1 MSFNPE
7 KLTVKAGQAIRHA
20 QEMVETRQHRFI
32 RPLHLLKALLD
43 ETDGIMKPLLQR
55 IGVNIGQLNNMVDGE
70 LDRLPSS
77 TSDEPIGAG
86 PEAVKV
92 LNAAAKQA
100 SEMGDE
106 FTSTEHLLLAL
117 TKVED
122 QSKRLL
128 ALNAVNEHAFEVYS
142 GGKMISSEE
151 ETLVRRILLGK
162 QQHPSNDHQRNKYAQ
177 DILAVVAHRWCSQL
191 IVQWSEVFAI
201 EDAIVDTGLLPE
213 SVAHLVLA
221 YRKTSQ

>member
-92 LNAAAKQA
+92 LNAAAKAGQRNGRRIHVDRTPVA
-100 SEMGDE
+100 GTHQSRRPGKA
-106 FTSTEHLLLAL
+106 TAC
-117 TKVED
+117 
-122 QSKRLL
+122 SKR
-128 ALNAVNEHAFEVYS
+128 
-142 GGKMISSEE
+142 
-151 ETLVRRILLGK
+151 R
-162 QQHPSNDHQRNKYAQ
+162 QRNRCA
-177 DILAVVAHRWCSQL
+177 RS
-191 IVQWSEVFAI
+191 
-201 EDAIVDTGLLPE
+201 T
-213 SVAHLVLA
+213 
-221 YRKTSQ
+221 

>member
-55 IGVNIGQLNNMVDGE
+55 IGVNLGQLNNMVDGE

-92 LNAAAKQA
+92 LNAAAKQRPR
-100 SEMGDE
+100 EMGDE

-117 TKVED
+117 SEVED
-122 QSKRLL
+122 QAK
-128 ALNAVNEHAFEVYS
+128 AAA
-142 GGKMISSEE
+142 
-151 ETLVRRILLGK
+151 
-162 QQHPSNDHQRNKYAQ
+162 
-177 DILAVVAHRWCSQL
+177 CS
-191 IVQWSEVFAI
+191 
-201 EDAIVDTGLLPE
+201 
-213 SVAHLVLA
+213 
-221 YRKTSQ
+221 